1 MPELPDILER
11 GAHWL
16 GGMRAEHLSRTVKYV
31 RGAESVELSA
41 TLGSTRYEL
50 TDDAGATVQ
59 AKATDFIVAAD
70 ELVLG
75 GAVVK
80 PQIGDRIRLPAG
92 ASVLVFEVLDLAGSG
107 HWRPADPFGKALRIH
122 AKQIDEEPPEG
133 SGP

>member
-1 MPELPDILER
+1 MLEQ
-11 GAHWL
+11 AVSWL
-16 GGMRAEHLSRTVKYV
+16 GDMRTRHLSRTVEYV

-70 ELVLG
+70 ELVLS
-75 GAVVK
+75 GAVTK

-92 ASVLVFEVLDLAGSG
+92 AAVLVFEVLDLAGAG
-107 HWRPADPFGKALRIH
+107 HWQPADPFGKALRIH
-122 AKQIDEEPPEG
+122 TKLVDEEDG
-133 SGP
+133 